1 MCGRFLL
8 FTPSA
13 EICRI
18 AGVGTPLNLQPRFNI
33 APTQDAPV
41 VRLAEDGDSRVMAM
55 LRWGLVPGW
64 AKDLSI
70 GAKMINARAETVAEK
85 PSFRG
90 AFAKRRCLVPADGFY
105 EWQATAK
112 AKGQPKQ
119 PFLIVRAD
127 RKPFFMAG
135 LWELWKGP
143 DGPVES
149 FTILTTDAHPS
160 IAPIHHRMPVML
172 PADAYQIWLD
182 TGSAPADLT
191 ALLRPFDAAP
201 LAAVPIS
208 TRVNKVQ
215 NDDATL
221 IEAVDVADEPVPE
234 GPAQQSLF

>member
-1 MCGRFLL
+1 MCGRFLV

-18 AGVGTPLNLQPRFNI
+18 AGVGTPLNLQPRYNI

-41 VRLAEDGDSRVMAM
+41 VRLAEDRASREMAM

-64 AKDLSI
+64 AKDLAI
-70 GAKMINARAETVAEK
+70 GAKMINARAESVTEK
-85 PSFRG
+85 PSFRS

-105 EWQATAK
+105 EWHAAA

-119 PFLIVRAD
+119 PFLIARAD
-127 RKPFFMAG
+127 RQPFFMAG
-135 LWELWKGP
+135 LWERWKGP

-160 IAPIHHRMPVML
+160 IAAIHHRMPVVL
-172 PADAYQIWLD
+172 PPDAYQIWLD
-182 TGSAPADLT
+182 PASAPADLT
-191 ALLRPFDAAP
+191 ALLRPFESAP

-221 IEAVDVADEPVPE
+221 IEPVDIPDEPLPDS
-234 GPAQQSLF
+234 PAQQSLF